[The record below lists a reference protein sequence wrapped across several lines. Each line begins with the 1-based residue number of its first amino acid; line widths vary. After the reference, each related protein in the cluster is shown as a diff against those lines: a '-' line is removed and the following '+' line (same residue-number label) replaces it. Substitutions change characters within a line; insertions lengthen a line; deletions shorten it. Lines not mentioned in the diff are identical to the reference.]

1 MSVDRAVV
9 LDHGT
14 RRILGLD
21 NLQDLADLLN
31 SLPARRGRVR
41 VSPSA
46 HQDHAIFV
54 GV

>member
-9 LDHGT
+9 LDADT

-21 NLQDLADLLN
+21 SVQDLADFL
-31 SLPARRGRVR
+31 SFLPARQGRVR
-41 VSPSA
+41 LSSTA
-46 HQDHAIFV
+46 HLNHSIFV